1 MFRHG
6 GLRGESMEITMM
18 WVTIAGSVVAGLA
31 YVKRR
36 RRRIAKTSQ

>member
-6 GLRGESMEITMM
+6 GLRGKSMEITMM
-18 WVTIAGSVVAGLA
+18 WMTIAGSVVAGLA

-36 RRRIAKTSQ
+36 RRRIAKNSQ

>member
-6 GLRGESMEITMM
+6 GLRGESMEFTMM

-31 YVKRR
+31 YMKRR
-36 RRRIAKTSQ
+36 RRRTAKNSQ